1 MTAPDHLVAGQVPPC
16 RVWLDGAEQKMV
28 SEASISGGWL
38 IRAKL
43 DAEGHVYAEGDEI
56 ATEKLFGVVTAEF
69 METENV

>member
-1 MTAPDHLVAGQVPPC
+1 MTMPDHLVAGQVPRC
-16 RVWLDGAEQKMV
+16 RVWLDGVEQALV
-28 SEASISGGWL
+28 HEANVSGGWL

-43 DAEGHVYAEGDEI
+43 DANGEIYVEDDEI